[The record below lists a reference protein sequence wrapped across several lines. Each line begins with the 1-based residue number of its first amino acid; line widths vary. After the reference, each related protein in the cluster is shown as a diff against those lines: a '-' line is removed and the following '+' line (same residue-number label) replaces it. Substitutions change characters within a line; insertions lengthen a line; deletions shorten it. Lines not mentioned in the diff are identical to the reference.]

1 MEQAGMDIVLV
12 GETVGMTDMVKVLG
26 GVDL

>member
-12 GETVGMTDMVKVLG
+12 GDSVGMTDMVKMVG
-26 GVDL
+26 SIDL

>member
-12 GETVGMTDMVKVLG
+12 GDSVGMTDMVKVLG